1 MKKLTRTVLLKR
13 WAFNASLRLRSLSSA
28 VLRFGAALEQKF
40 HSDLTLN
47 SDSSLTYEVLT
58 FLAIKQIHDLNL
70 KQINRRLCFSFFFY
84 KIKWE

>member
-28 VLRFGAALEQKF
+28 VLRFGVALEQKF

-70 KQINRRLCFSFFFY
+70 KKSIDAFIFRCSFA
-84 KIKWE
+84 K